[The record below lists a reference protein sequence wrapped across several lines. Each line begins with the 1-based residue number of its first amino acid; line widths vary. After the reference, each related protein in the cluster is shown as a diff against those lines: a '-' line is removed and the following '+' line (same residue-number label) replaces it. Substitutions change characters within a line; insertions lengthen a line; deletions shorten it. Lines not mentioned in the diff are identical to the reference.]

1 MKMRNFYLLSLL
13 LLSCNSPQQDAI
25 KDGQDEQLQT
35 ITVQEKSF
43 VDYLHLDGRIQAKS
57 RINILAEEGGV
68 LGEIIKD
75 KGSFAETGDTLAI
88 LGNPVLKA
96 SFEQAAATLKLAE
109 LDFKSKENLYKKKA
123 IQENEFLLAQ
133 YRLDQ
138 ARAQYN
144 ITRARYHKLFISA
157 PFKGYVNDRFYDM
170 GAFVAQMTPL
180 FDYMDNHVVIIAFK
194 INENYIDDIKKG
206 TPARVTFDAI
216 NQLVLE
222 TKVSLVYKAID
233 PNTRTFRAEIWIEN
247 PDHKLAPD
255 MSANIRLLRGK
266 FDNQIIVPKNAIHS
280 SEYKSFAFLD
290 SAGVVRKIPVE
301 IVATFND
308 SLAVEGLNAGDKLV
322 ISGENEISI
331 GDSVSGDLSN

>member
-1 MKMRNFYLLSLL
+1 MKMRNLYVLFLL
-13 LLSCNSPQQDAI
+13 LLSCTSPQQDAI
-25 KDGQDEQLQT
+25 KDGQKAPLQT
-35 ITVQEKSF
+35 IIVQEKSF

-68 LGEIIKD
+68 LSEIIKE
-75 KGSFAETGDTLAI
+75 KGTFAETGDTLAI
-88 LGNPVLKA
+88 LDNQVLKS

-123 IQENEFLLAQ
+123 IPENEFLLAQ

-157 PFKGYVNDRFYDM
+157 PFDGYVNDRFYDM

-180 FDYMDNHVVIIAFK
+180 FDYMDNHIVIIAFE

-233 PNTRTFRAEIWIEN
+233 PQTRTFRAEIWIEN
-247 PDHKLAPD
+247 PGHKLAPD

-266 FDNQIIVPKNAIHS
+266 FDNQIIVPKDAILF
-280 SEYKSFAFLD
+280 SEHKNFVFLD
-290 SAGVVRKIPVE
+290 SAGIMRKVPVE

-308 SLAVEGLNAGDKLV
+308 SLAVQGLNAGDTLV
-322 ISGENEISI
+322 VSDQNEISI
-331 GDSVSGDLSN
+331 GDSMNNDLLN